1 MMTLDGLK
9 ATSIEQIRVMYREA
23 TGVRGAQVYRLSKA
37 DMMDAII
44 MMDAIVKKQP
54 KIDHSEPT
62 PPEGE
67 PINNPDHL
75 EMPVWSTQ
83 DGADGKKPVNGDG
96 VQWPNSK
103 VMPVTPVAP
112 APAGDLAAMIAGAIQ
127 PFIQSQSQAL
137 DPLQVMDICNGLVT
151 NAVQDLTRLINDL
164 VDETKTGVMDWAR
177 GYVDQAMAQA
187 VKPIEITQ
195 WDGTKIDC
203 GLQHHLFETIL
214 KIARR
219 RRNVLLVGPAGGGKT
234 HMGSAIAK
242 ALELPFWP
250 MSVGPQST
258 KTDIVGFIDAHGIYR
273 DTPFRQAFKNGGVF
287 LLDELDAGNAGVL
300 TLLNAALSNGHMSF
314 PDAVIEKHEDFI
326 CIAAANTYGRG
337 ADRQYVGRNQLDAA
351 TLDRFRV
358 LDFDYDEK
366 LELALAG
373 NAEWT
378 RRVQKY
384 RARAWE
390 LKERVVI
397 SPRASIGGAEDLAD
411 GFSLE
416 DAEAMNI
423 WKGISPDIIRK
434 IKGN

>member
-1 MMTLDGLK
+1 MLFR
-9 ATSIEQIRVMYREA
+9 S
-23 TGVRGAQVYRLSKA
+23 
-37 DMMDAII
+37 
-44 MMDAIVKKQP
+44 
-54 KIDHSEPT
+54 
-62 PPEGE
+62 
-67 PINNPDHL
+67 
-75 EMPVWSTQ
+75 
-83 DGADGKKPVNGDG
+83 
-96 VQWPNSK
+96 
-103 VMPVTPVAP
+103 
-112 APAGDLAAMIAGAIQ
+112 
-127 PFIQSQSQAL
+127 
-137 DPLQVMDICNGLVT
+137 
-151 NAVQDLTRLINDL
+151 
-164 VDETKTGVMDWAR
+164 
-177 GYVDQAMAQA
+177 
-187 VKPIEITQ
+187 TQ

-258 KTDIVGFIDAHGIYR
+258 KTDIIGFIDAHGIYR